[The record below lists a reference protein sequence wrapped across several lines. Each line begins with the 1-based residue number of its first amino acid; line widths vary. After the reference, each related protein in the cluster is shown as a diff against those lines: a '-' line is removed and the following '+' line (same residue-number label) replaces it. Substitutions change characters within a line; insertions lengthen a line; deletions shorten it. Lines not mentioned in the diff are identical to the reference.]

1 MRLFHAWLVTGVLAL
16 ALVVALPVD
25 IGFAAGGG
33 GGGSSAGGGSSSGG
47 SSSGGGGSSS
57 KSTSSKDLYAQAK
70 AKIEAEDYRGAKP
83 MLEKLLAKS
92 PRDADVLNLMGY
104 CSRKLGDQD
113 EALRYYQKALAV
125 NPKHIGANEY
135 LGELYLE
142 MKDLAKAEERLKV
155 LRQACNGCEEQQ
167 ELEEKIADFKAS
179 AS

>member
-1 MRLFHAWLVTGVLAL
+1 MRYSHAWLVTGVLAL
-16 ALVVALPVD
+16 ALSVALPAD

-47 SSSGGGGSSS
+47 GGGSSS
-57 KSTSSKDLYAQAK
+57 KSTSSKNLYAQAK
-70 AKIEAEDYRGAKP
+70 AKIEAKDYRGAKP

-104 CSRKLGDQD
+104 CSRKIGDPD
-113 EALRYYQKALAV
+113 EALEYYQKALAI

-142 MKDLAKAEERLKV
+142 LKDLPNAEERLKV
-155 LRQACNGCEEQQ
+155 LRQACNGCEEQE
-167 ELEEKIADFKAS
+167 ELEEKIADYKAN

>member
-1 MRLFHAWLVTGVLAL
+1 MRYSHAWLVTGVLAL
-16 ALVVALPVD
+16 ALSAALPAD
-25 IGFAAGGG
+25 NGFAAGGG

-47 SSSGGGGSSS
+47 GGGSSS
-57 KSTSSKDLYAQAK
+57 KSTSSKNLYTQAK
-70 AKIEAEDYRGAKP
+70 AKIEAKDYRGAKP

-104 CSRKLGDQD
+104 CSRKLGDPD
-113 EALRYYQKALAV
+113 EALEYYQKALAI

-155 LRQACNGCEEQQ
+155 LTQACNGCEEQE
-167 ELEEKIADFKAS
+167 ELEERIADYKAN

>member
-1 MRLFHAWLVTGVLAL
+1 MRYSRAWLITGALAL
-16 ALVVALPVD
+16 ALSVALPAD

-33 GGGSSAGGGSSSGG
+33 GGGSSSSGG
-47 SSSGGGGSSS
+47 SSSGGGSSS
-57 KSTSSKDLYAQAK
+57 KSTSSKNLYAQAK
-70 AKIEAEDYRGAKP
+70 KKIEAEDYRGAKP

-104 CSRKLGDQD
+104 CSRKLGDPD
-113 EALRYYQKALAV
+113 EALAYYQKALAV

-142 MKDLAKAEERLKV
+142 LKDLPKAEERLKV
-155 LRQACNGCEEQQ
+155 LRQACNGCEEQE
-167 ELEEKIADFKAS
+167 ELEEKIADYKAN

>member
-1 MRLFHAWLVTGVLAL
+1 MRYSHAWLVTGVLAL
-16 ALVVALPVD
+16 ALSVALPAD

-33 GGGSSAGGGSSSGG
+33 GGGGSSAGGDSKK
-47 SSSGGGGSSS
+47 
-57 KSTSSKDLYAQAK
+57 KSTSSSASLYAK
-70 AKIEAEDYRGAKP
+70 AKAKVEAKDYRGAKP

-104 CSRKLGDQD
+104 CSRKLGDPD
-113 EALRYYQKALAV
+113 EALEYYQKALAI

-142 MKDLAKAEERLKV
+142 MKDLPKAEERLKV
-155 LRQACNGCEEQQ
+155 LTQACNGCEEQE
-167 ELEEKIADFKAS
+167 ELEEKIADYKAN